1 MAETPRQIAVLALAA
16 ALFVALPAIAA
27 ATARPDLITLGS
39 QIAIMA
45 IAVAGLDL
53 LMGRTGLPSFGHAA
67 WLGLGGY
74 TVAILATHAAQGSLP
89 PWVTQAWFAWP
100 AAIVIPAVLALAIGA
115 LCLRTTGI
123 SFIMITLAFAQMFF
137 FLFIALKAY
146 GGDDGLSMRRRNAL
160 PFIAPRDDVAFF
172 YVCLA
177 ALALVLFGLRRL
189 AASRFGTVL
198 DGIRQNERRMAA
210 IGLATFRYK
219 LAAFVLSAAIAGL
232 AGALHVNLFRFAS
245 PDLLHWTMSGEL
257 MVMVVLG
264 GLGSLWGPVFGAA
277 AMVLLHAFLAQW
289 TEHWQIVLGPI
300 LIAAVLLARRGL
312 WGAVGGRRRGAS
324 GGRA

>member
-1 MAETPRQIAVLALAA
+1 MVETPRQRVVLGLAA
-16 ALFVALPAIAA
+16 ALLAGLPLVAGAVG
-27 ATARPDLITLGS
+27 RPDFITLGS
-39 QIAIMA
+39 QVAIMA
-45 IAVAGLDL
+45 MAAASLDL

-74 TVAILATHAAQGSLP
+74 TVAILSAHAAAGGLP
-89 PWVTQAWFAWP
+89 AWVTQAWFAWP
-100 AAIVIPAVLALAIGA
+100 MAILVPALLAVVIGA
-115 LCLRTTGI
+115 LCLRTSGI

-160 PFIAPRDDVAFF
+160 PGIAPRDDVAFY
-172 YVCLA
+172 YVCVA
-177 ALALVLFGLRRL
+177 CLVLVLLLLRQL
-189 AASRFGTVL
+189 LASRFGAVL
-198 DGIRQNERRMAA
+198 DGIRQNERRMQA
-210 IGLATFRYK
+210 IGLAPFRYK
-219 LAAFVLSAAIAGL
+219 LAAFIIAAAIAGL

-264 GLGSLWGPVFGAA
+264 GLGSLWGAVFGAA
-277 AMVLLHAFLAQW
+277 AMVLLHSVLAQW

-300 LIAAVLLARRGL
+300 LVGVVLLARRGV
-312 WGAVGGRRRGAS
+312 WGALGGR
-324 GGRA
+324 

>member
-1 MAETPRQIAVLALAA
+1 MAETPRQLAVLAV
-16 ALFVALPAIAA
+16 ALVLLVALPAIATA
-27 ATARPDLITLGS
+27 IARPDLITLGS

-45 IAVAGLDL
+45 LAAAGLDL

-74 TVAILATHAAQGSLP
+74 TVAILAVHAADGSLP
-89 PWVTQAWFAWP
+89 GWVTQAWFAWP
-100 AAIVIPAVLALAIGA
+100 AAILIPAALALVIGA

-160 PFIAPRDDVAFF
+160 PGIAPRDDVAFY

-177 ALALVLFGLRRL
+177 ALVLVLLLLRRL
-189 AASRFGTVL
+189 AASRFGLVL
-198 DGIRQNERRMAA
+198 DGIRQNERRMIA
-210 IGLATFRYK
+210 IGLSPFPYK
-219 LAAFVLSAAIAGL
+219 LAAFVLSAAIGGL

-264 GLGSLWGPVFGAA
+264 GLGSLWGAVFGAA
-277 AMVLLHAFLAQW
+277 ALVILHSVLAQW

-300 LIAAVLLARRGL
+300 LVAVVLLARRGI

-324 GGRA
+324 GGRR